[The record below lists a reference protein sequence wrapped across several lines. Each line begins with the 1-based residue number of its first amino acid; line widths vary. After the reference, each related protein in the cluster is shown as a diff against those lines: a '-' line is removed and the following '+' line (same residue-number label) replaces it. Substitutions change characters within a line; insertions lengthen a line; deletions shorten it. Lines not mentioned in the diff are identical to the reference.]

1 MTNITLSSK
10 LLVLN
15 SYLLSLNSNLFS
27 LSLPLKS
34 KHPFMQIA
42 PNSVV
47 FISYELAF
55 PDENGQPDVVEIVD
69 ENEPMV
75 FIHGLSG
82 LPEAFEANLLGLKAG
97 DSFDFKIAA
106 EDAYGNVDPNAIIS
120 LPKSIFE
127 VEGQKADD
135 ILKVGNYIPM
145 SDDQGNRMQG
155 MVVSIGDD
163 NVMMDFNH
171 PLAEKELIFTGK
183 VIKIREATADEIAHG
198 HVHGEGGVHH

>member
-1 MTNITLSSK
+1 
-10 LLVLN
+10 
-15 SYLLSLNSNLFS
+15 
-27 LSLPLKS
+27 
-34 KHPFMQIA
+34 MQIA

-163 NVMMDFNH
+163 HVMMDFNH